1 MKKFDY
7 PNIDQKET
15 GSNMRK
21 ICKNRNIS
29 VREIQ
34 NCLHIASNQ
43 AIYDWFNGKNMP
55 SLDNLIALSKLLE
68 VSIEDLVALKKK
80 Q

>member
-7 PNIDQKET
+7 PNIDQKKT
-15 GSNMRK
+15 GSNIK
-21 ICKNRNIS
+21 DICKKRNIS

-68 VSIEDLVALKKK
+68 VSIEELVVLKEK